1 MVMEKKIPNQGGLL
15 IFRKSKLLVTGSA
28 SDLIGPATDLF
39 SLSIKSA
46 SFALQFL
53 IDLSPK
59 LYFVLFLSF
68 LKLFQK
74 SILDDYDNRFLIVKS
89 VFNNNL
95 EQNSS
100 LFNHSTYCWNLE
112 FASLYSHSPV
122 HASTF
127 WGRTKLPCQT
137 EQDWIWSTH
146 SITSSSSLQ
155 VSFILWSSG
164 ISLNSQWVSSFDNHL
179 QNVLSSN
186 LAVRKFLKTKN
197 AFMNRLSMRNI
208 LTAKNIVVTIP

>member
-1 MVMEKKIPNQGGLL
+1 MEKKIPNQGGLL

-28 SDLIGPATDLF
+28 SNLIGPATDLF
-39 SLSIKSA
+39 FLSIKSA
-46 SFALQFL
+46 SFALQFF

-100 LFNHSTYCWNLE
+100 LFNHSTYC
-112 FASLYSHSPV
+112 
-122 HASTF
+122 
-127 WGRTKLPCQT
+127 
-137 EQDWIWSTH
+137 
-146 SITSSSSLQ
+146 
-155 VSFILWSSG
+155 
-164 ISLNSQWVSSFDNHL
+164 
-179 QNVLSSN
+179 
-186 LAVRKFLKTKN
+186 
-197 AFMNRLSMRNI
+197 
-208 LTAKNIVVTIP
+208 

>member
-28 SDLIGPATDLF
+28 SDVIGPATNLF
-39 SLSIKSA
+39 FLSIKSA

-112 FASLYSHSPV
+112 LASLYSHSSV

-137 EQDWIWSTH
+137 EQDWIWSNH

-186 LAVRKFLKTKN
+186 LQSENSWKPRMHLWIDCLWEIFWPQK
-197 AFMNRLSMRNI
+197 I
-208 LTAKNIVVTIP
+208 LL

>member
-28 SDLIGPATDLF
+28 SDLIGPATNLF
-39 SLSIKSA
+39 FLSIKSA

-74 SILDDYDNRFLIVKS
+74 SIMDDYDNRFLIVKS

-112 FASLYSHSPV
+112 FASLYSHSSV
-122 HASTF
+122 HASTLRQNKIALSNWTRLNMIYPFYHIIVKFASKLHPLIFRNLIKLTMGFKF
-127 WGRTKLPCQT
+127 WQPLTKCF
-137 EQDWIWSTH
+137 
-146 SITSSSSLQ
+146 
-155 VSFILWSSG
+155 V
-164 ISLNSQWVSSFDNHL
+164 
-179 QNVLSSN
+179 
-186 LAVRKFLKTKN
+186 K
-197 AFMNRLSMRNI
+197 
-208 LTAKNIVVTIP
+208 

>member
-1 MVMEKKIPNQGGLL
+1 MEKKIPNQGGLL

-28 SDLIGPATDLF
+28 SDVIGPATNLF
-39 SLSIKSA
+39 FLSIKSA

-112 FASLYSHSPV
+112 LASLYSHSSV

-137 EQDWIWSTH
+137 EQDIWSNH

-186 LAVRKFLKTKN
+186 LHSENSWKPRMHLWIDCLWEIFWPQK
-197 AFMNRLSMRNI
+197 I
-208 LTAKNIVVTIP
+208 LL

>member
-1 MVMEKKIPNQGGLL
+1 MDGHGEENSKPRWLVDIQKIKIIGHR
-15 IFRKSKLLVTGSA
+15 ISFRSNKLLVTGSA

-100 LFNHSTYCWNLE
+100 LFNHSTYC
-112 FASLYSHSPV
+112 
-122 HASTF
+122 
-127 WGRTKLPCQT
+127 
-137 EQDWIWSTH
+137 
-146 SITSSSSLQ
+146 
-155 VSFILWSSG
+155 
-164 ISLNSQWVSSFDNHL
+164 
-179 QNVLSSN
+179 
-186 LAVRKFLKTKN
+186 
-197 AFMNRLSMRNI
+197 
-208 LTAKNIVVTIP
+208 